1 MANKQNTLI
10 VDRVKQAT
18 SYQTNKKA
26 LRESI
31 DAELHVTYNGGLFYV
46 TPALIAFLNAW
57 EEEDMFLEDTY
68 NNPVSVKRSELFK
81 LAVQRYQSV
90 MNDWHVQHQ
99 ELKSVRKV

>member
-1 MANKQNTLI
+1 MTSKIIGQ
-10 VDRVKQAT
+10 VKQST
-18 SYQTNKKA
+18 KFQTNKKA

-31 DAELHVTYNGGLFYV
+31 DAELHLPYNGGLFYV
-46 TPALIAFLNAW
+46 TPSLIGFSDAW
-57 EEEDMFLEDTY
+57 QDEDMFLEDTY
-68 NNPVSVKRSELFK
+68 NNPVPIKRSELFK